1 MRITLKEILKYY
13 WPHVVE
19 YKWLIGLSMIAWGI
33 GGVLA
38 NSIAPLLYKRIIDLT
53 TTAPTTEIVTNL
65 AEALILIGVVLLV
78 YNILL
83 RVADFTH
90 TYIQSNILKKVSDET
105 FARIGGHSQ
114 EFFSNT
120 FVGSLVAKAKRY
132 VDSFETLYDTF
143 IFSIWMNGITF
154 IATVTILLFV
164 APVLAFV
171 FMGWLV
177 LYVMGTVWFLKRKI
191 PKDIK
196 HAAAQSETTGVLA
209 DTITNILTVK
219 MFASFQREK
228 KTFAGVT
235 QKQETKRRATW
246 HWDNWQRLF
255 QAAAVAIFEVFAM
268 GVAIAL
274 WVRGEITAGT
284 IVLVQIYLFQLID
297 IAWNLGRQISRI
309 VQALND
315 AREMI
320 EIFKEPLSVAD
331 VASSESSKISEGHI
345 VFDKV
350 TFKYAGSK
358 KVFSNLSLNI
368 PAGQRVGLV
377 GPSGAGK
384 TTITKLILR
393 FADVDLG
400 SIVIDGQDIS
410 KISQD
415 DLRGSIS
422 YVPQEPILFHRS
434 LRENIGYGK
443 PGATDKEIIRAAKR
457 AHAHEFISQL
467 EFGYDTPVGERGVK
481 LSGGE
486 RQRVAIARALLKD
499 APILI
504 LDEATSSLDSI
515 SERYIQDALK
525 ELMKGRTTL
534 VIAHRLSTVQDMDRI
549 LVFKNGKIIEDG
561 THAELSADATGVY
574 HELWKEQ
581 SSGFIGE

>member
-1 MRITLKEILKYY
+1 MQ
-13 WPHVVE
+13 
-19 YKWLIGLSMIAWGI
+19 A
-33 GGVLA
+33 
-38 NSIAPLLYKRIIDLT
+38 
-53 TTAPTTEIVTNL
+53 
-65 AEALILIGVVLLV
+65 
-78 YNILL
+78 
-83 RVADFTH
+83 
-90 TYIQSNILKKVSDET
+90 
-105 FARIGGHSQ
+105 
-114 EFFSNT
+114 
-120 FVGSLVAKAKRY
+120 
-132 VDSFETLYDTF
+132 
-143 IFSIWMNGITF
+143 
-154 IATVTILLFV
+154 
-164 APVLAFV
+164 
-171 FMGWLV
+171 
-177 LYVMGTVWFLKRKI
+177 
-191 PKDIK
+191 
-196 HAAAQSETTGVLA
+196 
-209 DTITNILTVK
+209 
-219 MFASFQREK
+219 
-228 KTFAGVT
+228 VT

-246 HWDNWQRLF
+246 NWDNWQRLF
-255 QAAAVAIFEVFAM
+255 QAVAVGIFEVSAM

-320 EIFKEPLSVAD
+320 EVFKEPLSVAD
-331 VASSESSKISEGHI
+331 VASSESSQISEGNI

-358 KVFSNLSLNI
+358 KVFNNLSLNI
-368 PAGQRVGLV
+368 SAGQRVGLV

-393 FADVDLG
+393 FADVDSG
-400 SIVIDGQDIS
+400 AIVIDGQDIS

-415 DLRGSIS
+415 DLRSSIS

-467 EFGYDTPVGERGVK
+467 ELGYDTPVGERGVK

-561 THAELSADATGVY
+561 THSELSADIIGVY

-581 SSGFIGE
+581 SSGFLGE